1 MAIYSSFA
9 QVYDDLFDG
18 SQYQRWADFADQRI
32 NTKRPAVLDL
42 AGGAGRLS
50 VLLAQRGMQ
59 MTDLDQSEEMLSLAS
74 EHAAEAGV
82 TVELV
87 AADMRQLDGLPV
99 YDAVT
104 SFADSLN
111 YLPSPEDV
119 EQTLSQVYEHLKAG
133 GTFLFDAITP
143 YQTDVIYPGYM
154 YNYQDEDQQYA
165 FMWSSY
171 ADDDVEHGVIHDLS
185 IFQRQP
191 DDSYRR
197 FSETHF
203 ERAYPLDWWQ
213 HALKRA
219 GFQDV
224 QVTADFGHA
233 QVDDQ
238 TRRYFFECHK

>member
-9 QVYDDLFDG
+9 QVYDELFDE
-18 SQYQRWADFADQRI
+18 SQYERWADFADQRI
-32 NTKRPAVLDL
+32 KTKRPAVLDL

-50 VLLAQRGMQ
+50 VLLAQRGMA

-82 TVELV
+82 DVKLI
-87 AADMRQLDGLPV
+87 AADMRQLTGLPS

-111 YLPSPEDV
+111 YLPTPTDV
-119 EQTLSQVYEHLKAG
+119 KQTLGQVYEHLRDDG
-133 GTFLFDAITP
+133 VFLFDAITP

-154 YNYQDEDQQYA
+154 YNYQDDDQRYA

-171 ADDDVEHGVIHDLS
+171 ANDDVEHGVIHDLA
-185 IFQRQP
+185 IFQRQE
-191 DDSYRR
+191 DGGYQR
-197 FSETHF
+197 FNEIHF
-203 ERAYPLDWWQ
+203 ERAYLLDWWQ
-213 HALKRA
+213 SSLSKA
-219 GFQDV
+219 GFTDV
-224 QVTADFGHA
+224 KASADFGKSTP
-233 QVDDQ
+233 DEK

>member
-18 SQYQRWADFADQRI
+18 SQYQHWADFTKERIHDQ
-32 NTKRPAVLDL
+32 RPAVLDL

-50 VLLAQRGMQ
+50 VLLAQQAMK

-74 EHAAEAGV
+74 KHAAEAGV

-119 EQTLSQVYEHLKAG
+119 EQTLGQVYQHLKTG

-185 IFQRQP
+185 IFQRQA
-191 DDSYRR
+191 DGSYRR
-197 FSETHF
+197 FNETHF
-203 ERAYPLDWWQ
+203 ERAYPLEWWTR
-213 HALKRA
+213 ALDHA
-219 GFQDV
+219 GFQGIR
-224 QVTADFGHA
+224 VTADFGHDK
-233 QVDDQ
+233 VDAK
-238 TRRYFFECHK
+238 TRRYFVECHK